1 MKVSKMP
8 PTPCVMGII
17 NVTPDS
23 FYEASRVQEQSVL
36 RERVRQILDEG
47 GAIIDVGAYSTRPGA
62 LDISAEAEMERLRWA
77 LPIVVDEAEKWH
89 NEHDGKGPKPL
100 ISVDTFRAAVAEMC
114 VTELGADIINDISG
128 GTLDEKMFDVVAR
141 TRAIYILM
149 HSRGTPQDMQQRT
162 DYADGVVDEVI
173 RFFKGQVGKLIER
186 FERFEG
192 LLSSVR
198 ASRARSER
206 FEGFEKFERLE
217 NVVLDPGFGFA
228 KTLEQNYALMKGL
241 DRIREA
247 LPDYPLLVGVS
258 RKSMVYKL
266 LGTDALHALTGTT
279 VLNTYALLHGA
290 SILRVHDVKEAVEAI
305 KICGNLAQKT

>member
-1 MKVSKMP
+1 MLLCNMKVSKMP

-23 FYEASRVQEQSVL
+23 FYEASRVGEQSAL
-36 RERVRQILDEG
+36 RERVRQIIDEG

-62 LDISAEAEMERLRWA
+62 QDISAEAEMERLCWA
-77 LPIVVDEAEKWH
+77 LPIVVAEAEKWH
-89 NEHDGKGPKPL
+89 NEHDGNGPKPL

-128 GTLDEKMFDVVAR
+128 GMLDEEMFDVVAR

-173 RFFKGQVGKLIER
+173 RFFKEQLGKL
-186 FERFEG
+186 F
-192 LLSSVR
+192 
-198 ASRARSER
+198 ER

-217 NVVLDPGFGFA
+217 RLGNVVLDPGFGFA

-266 LGTDALHALTGTT
+266 LETDATHALNGTT

-305 KICGNLAQKT
+305 KICGNLA

>member
-89 NEHDGKGPKPL
+89 NEHDDIGQKPL

-128 GTLDEKMFDVVAR
+128 GTLDEEMFDVVAR

-173 RFFKGQVGKLIER
+173 RFFRGQVGKLVERFER

-192 LLSSVR
+192 
-198 ASRARSER
+198 
-206 FEGFEKFERLE
+206 FE

-241 DRIREA
+241 DQIREA

-266 LGTDALHALTGTT
+266 LGTDALHALNGTT
-279 VLNTYALLHGA
+279 VLNTYALIHGA

>member
-62 LDISAEAEMERLRWA
+62 LDISAEAEMERLRCA
-77 LPIVVDEAEKWH
+77 LPIVFDEAEKWH
-89 NEHDGKGPKPL
+89 NEHDGNGPKPL
-100 ISVDTFRAAVAEMC
+100 ISVDTFRAAVAERC

-128 GTLDEKMFDVVAR
+128 GTLDDKMFDVVAR

-186 FERFEG
+186 FEG
-192 LLSSVR
+192 
-198 ASRARSER
+198 
-206 FEGFEKFERLE
+206 FEGFERFEKFERFERFERLE

-266 LGTDALHALTGTT
+266 LETDARHALNGTT

-305 KICGNLAQKT
+305 KICGNLA

>member
-23 FYEASRVQEQSVL
+23 FYEASRVQEQSAL

-77 LPIVVDEAEKWH
+77 LPIVVDEAEKWYD
-89 NEHDGKGPKPL
+89 EHDGNGQKPL
-100 ISVDTFRAAVAEMC
+100 VSVDTFRAAVAEMC

-128 GTLDEKMFDVVAR
+128 GTLDEKMFDVEAR

-173 RFFKGQVGKLIER
+173 RFFKVQVGKLVER
-186 FERFEG
+186 FERFEK
-192 LLSSVR
+192 
-198 ASRARSER
+198 
-206 FEGFEKFERLE
+206 FEQFEKFERLE

-266 LGTDALHALTGTT
+266 LETDARHALNGTT